1 MEEEENEKNKAKGGR
16 KGKKTKRMMMK
27 SSKKKKKL
35 KKKSKMKESDD
46 MDDDYDEPFP
56 NDDAC
61 PEEAPIT
68 GDPCQ
73 DVVPLVCEYGEESCC
88 GQTFTSFACDC
99 FQGEFSCFFT
109 DYCLLPGC

>member
-35 KKKSKMKESDD
+35 KKKSKMKES
-46 MDDDYDEPFP
+46 DDYDEPFP